1 VVSGE
6 PIVVMCVVGEDTR
19 DFFVDGIQVAWLFS
33 IGTLLDEFPM
43 FHKPS

>member
-1 VVSGE
+1 
-6 PIVVMCVVGEDTR
+6 MCVVGEDTL

-33 IGTLLDEFPM
+33 IGTLLGEFPM